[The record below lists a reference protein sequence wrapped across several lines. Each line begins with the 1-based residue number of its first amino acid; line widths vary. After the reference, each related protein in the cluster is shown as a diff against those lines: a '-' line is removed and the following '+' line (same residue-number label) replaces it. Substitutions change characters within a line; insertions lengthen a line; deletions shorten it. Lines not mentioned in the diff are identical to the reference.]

1 MITPTLKTLL
11 AVAAAAVCLPAAA
24 DSYVRRDTLAT
35 GDSIIVIETACAP
48 ICSSRA
54 RVYNKEWKE
63 IGTLRPP
70 FEHAVFPE
78 AYIEDKKIRW
88 RDNTPADILQ

>member
-1 MITPTLKTLL
+1 MNHLKTLL
-11 AVAAAAVCLPAAA
+11 PAVAFACCLPAAA

-54 RVYNKEWKE
+54 RVYNKEGKE
-63 IGTLRPP
+63 IGILRPP
-70 FEHAVFPE
+70 FAHAVFPE
-78 AYIEDKKIRW
+78 AYIEDDKIRW
-88 RDNTPADILQ
+88 RDNTPADKLQ